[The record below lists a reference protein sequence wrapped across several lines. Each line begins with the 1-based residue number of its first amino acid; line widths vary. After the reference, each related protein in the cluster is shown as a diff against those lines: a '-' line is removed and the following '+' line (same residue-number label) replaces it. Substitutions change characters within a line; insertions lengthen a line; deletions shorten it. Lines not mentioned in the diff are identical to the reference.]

1 MKLVSM
7 LLILTLLPGCA
18 LLRVPET
25 GQSVDGLGTRYGGDA
40 AGLARTAADELASRY
55 APAHTEFSL
64 SKAPGVFGD
73 NLEHELRRKGFA
85 VGDDVPGTVRVSYAV
100 DELRGDVRPVAYA
113 RIQISDGRDGQ
124 DGHAFSLVRHLGM
137 PVPAAPVDVTAA
149 TLSVSKLPE
158 ESLTPKGKDS
168 ESALETPAL
177 PLSPSPKPQNLIPLS
192 RGVLT
197 VLPARW
203 KYTIPDVPKRS
214 VQVEKAAHLPWRES
228 IQRMAEDAGCT
239 ASFDE
244 AARRV
249 TIRAGADQS
258 SAVAMTPPV
267 SVPSVATGSADSQ
280 HPLEPAA
287 PPVTSSLPPE
297 DTKRAA
303 PVVSAAL
310 ASLPVSPA
318 QSSVTP
324 PAETPAAS
332 SLSTYVS
339 PPVAAVWE
347 LKPGSLASQLET
359 WSIRAGFQLI
369 WKAPHDLEMEA
380 HSVFRG
386 EFQDAVSRLF
396 QGLHKSGNALR
407 VTIYTA
413 NNVIEVAED

>member
-1 MKLVSM
+1 MKLCSALPIMIVLACSGCVLRASPPMESYDELSEPDLAEQVKDLASAVSER
-7 LLILTLLPGCA
+7 ISIRYPQA
-18 LLRVPET
+18 LVYVEDPQ
-25 GQSVDGLGTRYGGDA
+25 GNGMFGDA
-40 AGLARTAADELASRY
+40 LRYALGRGNALALRKETAHVSLVYALGELAPGTGYLNIRFSDGTAMAQSFALEHGEPALPLTAAR
-55 APAHTEFSL
+55 
-64 SKAPGVFGD
+64 
-73 NLEHELRRKGFA
+73 LE
-85 VGDDVPGTVRVSYAV
+85 
-100 DELRGDVRPVAYA
+100 
-113 RIQISDGRDGQ
+113 
-124 DGHAFSLVRHLGM
+124 
-137 PVPAAPVDVTAA
+137 
-149 TLSVSKLPE
+149 PE
-158 ESLTPKGKDS
+158 KSLTPKGKDS
-168 ESALETPAL
+168 ESALETSAL

-214 VQVEKAAHLPWRES
+214 VQVEKVDHLPWRES
-228 IQRMAEDAGCT
+228 IQRMAEDAGCS
-239 ASFDE
+239 ANFDE

-249 TIRAGADQS
+249 TIRARADQS

-267 SVPSVATGSADSQ
+267 SFPSVATGSADSQ
-280 HPLEPAA
+280 HPLESAV
-287 PPVTSSLPPE
+287 PPVTDSLSSE
-297 DTKRAA
+297 EAESVQAA

-318 QSSVTP
+318 QSSAGP

-386 EFQDAVSRLF
+386 EFQDVVSRLF